1 VVAWTRILEDFDL
14 FVYPNLSSLSAITT
28 RPYVH
33 NMSHYERSKRV
44 VVGARSLEIRVILY
58 IRVSP
63 FHRDHYCSSAY
74 RVAIEKPSVC

>member
-1 VVAWTRILEDFDL
+1 
-14 FVYPNLSSLSAITT
+14 
-28 RPYVH
+28 
-33 NMSHYERSKRV
+33 MSHYERSKRV

-74 RVAIEKPSVC
+74 IVLYDAEDIGMTLRNVGAKSFSSGTPTF